1 VDVVFNKKKEAG
13 SIIEN
18 MLVALVGMVLTT
30 AFLVI
35 IFGAFASISDKWR
48 MNQVAREY
56 MLLMETEGYLTA
68 EDKVELIKELEACGL
83 YNISLSG
90 TTVSEVGYGNR
101 IYLKISGTYD
111 NNVLRFAGGISKVT
125 TSPSAYSIERRSTAK
140 Q

>member
-1 VDVVFNKKKEAG
+1 MLNKKKEAG

-56 MLLMETEGYLTA
+56 MLLMETEGYLTE
-68 EDKVELIKELEACGL
+68 EDKTELIKELEECGL

-101 IYLKISGTYD
+101 IYLKINGTYD
-111 NNVLRFAGGISKVT
+111 NNVLRFAGGISKVA
-125 TSPSAYSIERRSTAK
+125 TSPSVYSIERRSTAK

>member
-1 VDVVFNKKKEAG
+1 MFNKKKEAG

-68 EDKVELIKELEACGL
+68 EDKEELIKELEECGL

>member
-1 VDVVFNKKKEAG
+1 MLGKKKEAG
-13 SIIEN
+13 SVIEN
-18 MLVALVGMVLTT
+18 MLVALTGIVMIT

-35 IFGAFASISDKWR
+35 VFGAFASISDKWH

-56 MLLMETEGYLTA
+56 LLIMETEGYLTDA
-68 EDKVELIKELEACGL
+68 DKANMIGELEECGL

-90 TTVSEVGYGNR
+90 TTMSEVGYGER

-111 NNVLRFAGGISKVT
+111 NNVLRFTGGFSKVT
-125 TSPSAYSIERRSTAK
+125 ESPMAITIERQSTAK

>member
-1 VDVVFNKKKEAG
+1 MFKKKEAG

-18 MLVALVGMVLTT
+18 MLVSLLGIVMVT

-35 IFGAFASISDKWR
+35 IFGAFASISDKWH

-56 MLLMETEGYLTA
+56 LLIMETEGYLTNA
-68 EDKVELIKELEACGL
+68 DKIDLIEELEACGL
-83 YNISLSG
+83 YDISLSG
-90 TTVSEVGYGNR
+90 TTTSEVGYGER

-111 NNVLRFAGGISKVT
+111 NNVLRFTGGFSKVT
-125 TSPSAYSIERRSTAK
+125 ESPTAVTIHRQSTAK

>member
-1 VDVVFNKKKEAG
+1 MLNKKKEAG

-68 EDKVELIKELEACGL
+68 EDKAELIKELEACGL

>member
-1 VDVVFNKKKEAG
+1 MLNKKKEAG

-68 EDKVELIKELEACGL
+68 EDKAELIKELEECGL

-125 TSPSAYSIERRSTAK
+125 T
-140 Q
+140 

>member
-1 VDVVFNKKKEAG
+1 MLLKKKKEAS

-18 MLVALVGMVLTT
+18 MFVALLGMVMTT

-35 IFGAFASISDKWR
+35 VFGAFASISDKWQ

-56 MLLMETEGYLTA
+56 LLIMETEGYLTA
-68 EDKVELIKELEACGL
+68 ADKAELIKELEECGL

-90 TTVSEVGYGNR
+90 TTVNEVGYGER
-101 IYLKISGTYD
+101 IYLNISGTYD
-111 NNVLRFAGGISKVT
+111 NNVLRFASGISKVT
-125 TSPSAYSIERRSTAK
+125 KSPTTVTIQRQSTAK

>member
-1 VDVVFNKKKEAG
+1 MLNKKKEAG

-68 EDKVELIKELEACGL
+68 EDKTELIKELEACGL